1 MKIRSMGL
9 LLGLLFL
16 WVPTAHARSAGPL
29 HVGDKLQITV
39 WQDPKLDRTVIVAPD
54 GTIAF
59 PLAGHIRAAGHSPEQ
74 VESVLRSRLQKK
86 YTGELDITVGL
97 AAVNQEQESLTQP
110 KVYVT
115 GEVQKPGAYPIDPPN
130 TSVMQAISMA
140 GGLGPFAA
148 RERIQVHRQTHGVD
162 SIFTFD
168 YNAFESGRR
177 PAENIGLRTGDVI
190 VVPERGL
197 LE

>member
-1 MKIRSMGL
+1 MR
-9 LLGLLFL
+9 LFL
-16 WVPTAHARSAGPL
+16 VLLVLCGVAPSAYAAGPL
-29 HVGDKLQITV
+29 HVGDKLQISV

-59 PLAGHIRAAGHSPEQ
+59 PLAGHIHAAGHSPEH
-74 VESVLRSRLQKK
+74 VERVLRSRLRKK
-86 YTGELDITVGL
+86 YTGKLDITVGL
-97 AAVNQEQESLTQP
+97 AAVNQEQQALTQP

-115 GEVQKPGAYPIDPPN
+115 GEVQKPGAYPIDPPK

-140 GGLGPFAA
+140 GGLSPFAA
-148 RERIQVHRQTHGVD
+148 RERIQVHRQIRGVD

-168 YNAFESGRR
+168 YNAFESGRK
-177 PAENIGLRTGDVI
+177 PTENIGLRRGDII

>member
-1 MKIRSMGL
+1 MRL
-9 LLGLLFL
+9 LLVLLFL
-16 WVPTAHARSAGPL
+16 GGLVPSAYAAGSL
-29 HVGDKLQITV
+29 HVGDKLQISV

-59 PLAGHIRAAGHSPEQ
+59 PLAGHVRAAGRSPEQ
-74 VESVLRSRLQKK
+74 VERILRSRLKK
-86 YTGELDITVGL
+86 NYTGELDITVGL
-97 AAVNQEQESLTQP
+97 AAVNQEQEALTQP
-110 KVYVT
+110 KVYIT
-115 GEVQKPGAYPIDPPN
+115 GEVQKPGAYPIDPPK
-130 TSVMQAISMA
+130 TTVMQAISMA

-148 RERIQVHRQTHGVD
+148 QERIQVHRQIHGVD

-168 YNAFESGRR
+168 YNAFESGRN
-177 PAENIGLRTGDVI
+177 PTENIGLRTGDVI

>member
-1 MKIRSMGL
+1 M
-9 LLGLLFL
+9 LFCAEFL
-16 WVPTAHARSAGPL
+16 PSAYAAGPL
-29 HVGDKLQITV
+29 HVGDKLQISV

-59 PLAGHIRAAGHSPEQ
+59 PLAGHIRAAGRSPEQ
-74 VESVLRSRLQKK
+74 VERILRSRLRKK
-86 YTGELDITVGL
+86 YTGKLDITVGL
-97 AAVNQEQESLTQP
+97 AAVNQEQQALTQP

-115 GEVQKPGAYPIDPPN
+115 GEVQKPGAYPIDPPK

-140 GGLGPFAA
+140 GGLSPFAA
-148 RERIQVHRQTHGVD
+148 RERIQVHRQIRGVD

-168 YNAFESGRR
+168 YNAFESGRE
-177 PAENIGLRTGDVI
+177 PTENIGLRRGDVI